1 MCLSFLAG
9 AKVRRL
15 SILTKLFTTFFQKIF
30 LTQKKAK
37 QANKQKSFPLFADC
51 KGTTKNE
58 TAQYLKH
65 FFLKNF
71 FPRLPIALF
80 AAIIA
85 KYGYW

>member
-37 QANKQKSFPLFADC
+37 QANKQKSFPSFADC

-58 TAQYLKH
+58 TAQYFRH
-65 FFLKNF
+65 FFLKKISNLSF
-71 FPRLPIALF
+71 LLI
-80 AAIIA
+80 
-85 KYGYW
+85 